1 MRENFS
7 EETLRQ
13 ISAVRED
20 FKNDS
25 LLDIQK
31 YYEAFEVFF
40 HCYLEGEE
48 SVADFFADRW
58 AESCDKLEVKASDLP
73 LKPLIISEHYGEVG
87 EGFNTVLCT
96 LPRAVSCDESTVNM
110 FMVFFRDAM
119 VPPVIFLAEQGG
131 EGMEGDDIRIVEL
144 RPRPLESD
152 TDEHYMGQKIINH
165 GCIKS
170 RGPKLEASDFYNAV
184 LGIICTLSKSVKGIL
199 EAETHTEVKRV
210 S

>member
-1 MRENFS
+1 MRENYT

-31 YYEAFEVFF
+31 YCEAFEVFF

-48 SVADFFADRW
+48 SVADFFAARW
-58 AESCDKLEVKASDLP
+58 AESCDKFEVTPKELP
-73 LKPLIISEHYGEVG
+73 LKPLIVSEHYGVIG

-110 FMVFFRDAM
+110 FMVFFKDAI

-131 EGMEGDDIRIVEL
+131 EGTEGDDIRIVEL
-144 RPRPLESD
+144 RPRPSESD
-152 TDEHYMGQKIINH
+152 TGETFMGQKIINH
-165 GCIKS
+165 GTIKS
-170 RGPKLEASDFYNAV
+170 RGPALEASDFYNAV
-184 LGIICTLSKSVKGIL
+184 LGIICTLSSDVKRIL
-199 EAETHTEVKRV
+199 EGEEKVTMV